1 MRKHFLFSSCLL
13 ALLALI
19 ILTPWIAFSQ
29 EKEEDLTKLPTI
41 VVKGKDRS
49 YLQIIRPKEISYMPY
64 RGRKKKSE
72 IFYPVKLPP
81 KETYREIFFFKP
93 YIKAKLIAPEIIEKP
108 PPAKIPQVFL
118 SREYRAKEPAAAIK
132 KERIE
137 KFFPEII
144 LPKKGVVRKRLIL
157 YLPEVKVP
165 EKPRIEFLISGIY
178 PKPVPLLSPEYPT
191 LGEIKPGYPKE
202 FSMQKS
208 YIEPYLKKAEERKT
222 PLVIKAAGFPE
233 IIEEKTLIRPP
244 LTVPPLERVSLSE
257 KIEKQKYPGLFLSL
271 GLDDKSGFSYG
282 INYGG
287 EREDRRYLLTFKR
300 EFSPSY
306 MIYTP
311 DDETLSKDK
320 DLIKADIGWG
330 SVGVDDT
337 NLVLKADHSSLDL
350 PGAEKRKDVL
360 FSLHGKTNALK
371 GWKLNVWGES
381 SAREDKNTIPEK
393 YTDLAYGARI
403 STQPGNLPLLIEGEI
418 GWDNLRKTSPV
429 SERKTKHQALLQL
442 DFLHPTFVGKNFLLE
457 PVKIG
462 VKGIKNESAQITGSG
477 GLSWFEEKRGK
488 YSLKVSLGIKK
499 EYYLPSFSQIYIPQD
514 FSLVNLEI
522 EPVNTIT
529 YTFKTAYSRKDL
541 FETSLELFSQ
551 EGDDIVWVYS
561 SSEKGLRAQ
570 TVNLSRQG
578 VKIEGKWFIKSS
590 VILEP
595 FYTWQTL
602 TNRENQNEVI
612 PHQPENRLG
621 LLLTIKLREKEKE
634 TLSFQAKLEMESK
647 KYYDFNPAST
657 IDPSSLWQIKLTY
670 KRKNWE
676 AFIRAENRDFYLSRD
691 FKLPEGRID
700 FGVSLK
706 LLF

>member
-1 MRKHFLFSSCLL
+1 
-13 ALLALI
+13 
-19 ILTPWIAFSQ
+19 
-29 EKEEDLTKLPTI
+29 
-41 VVKGKDRS
+41 
-49 YLQIIRPKEISYMPY
+49 
-64 RGRKKKSE
+64 
-72 IFYPVKLPP
+72 
-81 KETYREIFFFKP
+81 
-93 YIKAKLIAPEIIEKP
+93 
-108 PPAKIPQVFL
+108 
-118 SREYRAKEPAAAIK
+118 
-132 KERIE
+132 
-137 KFFPEII
+137 
-144 LPKKGVVRKRLIL
+144 
-157 YLPEVKVP
+157 
-165 EKPRIEFLISGIY
+165 
-178 PKPVPLLSPEYPT
+178 
-191 LGEIKPGYPKE
+191 
-202 FSMQKS
+202 
-208 YIEPYLKKAEERKT
+208 
-222 PLVIKAAGFPE
+222 
-233 IIEEKTLIRPP
+233 
-244 LTVPPLERVSLSE
+244 
-257 KIEKQKYPGLFLSL
+257 
-271 GLDDKSGFSYG
+271 
-282 INYGG
+282 
-287 EREDRRYLLTFKR
+287 
-300 EFSPSY
+300 
-306 MIYTP
+306 
-311 DDETLSKDK
+311 
-320 DLIKADIGWG
+320 
-330 SVGVDDT
+330 
-337 NLVLKADHSSLDL
+337 
-350 PGAEKRKDVL
+350 
-360 FSLHGKTNALK
+360 
-371 GWKLNVWGES
+371 VWGES
-381 SAREDKNTIPEK
+381 SAREDKNTITEK

-590 VILEP
+590 V
-595 FYTWQTL
+595 
-602 TNRENQNEVI
+602 VI

-634 TLSFQAKLEMESK
+634 TLSFQAKLEMEGK

-691 FKLPEGRID
+691 FKFPEGRID

>member
-1 MRKHFLFSSCLL
+1 
-13 ALLALI
+13 
-19 ILTPWIAFSQ
+19 
-29 EKEEDLTKLPTI
+29 
-41 VVKGKDRS
+41 
-49 YLQIIRPKEISYMPY
+49 
-64 RGRKKKSE
+64 
-72 IFYPVKLPP
+72 
-81 KETYREIFFFKP
+81 
-93 YIKAKLIAPEIIEKP
+93 
-108 PPAKIPQVFL
+108 
-118 SREYRAKEPAAAIK
+118 
-132 KERIE
+132 
-137 KFFPEII
+137 
-144 LPKKGVVRKRLIL
+144 
-157 YLPEVKVP
+157 
-165 EKPRIEFLISGIY
+165 
-178 PKPVPLLSPEYPT
+178 
-191 LGEIKPGYPKE
+191 
-202 FSMQKS
+202 MQKS

-350 PGAEKRKDVL
+350 PGAV
-360 FSLHGKTNALK
+360 
-371 GWKLNVWGES
+371 
-381 SAREDKNTIPEK
+381 
-393 YTDLAYGARI
+393 

-634 TLSFQAKLEMESK
+634 TLSFQAKLEMEGK

-657 IDPSSLWQIKLTY
+657 IV
-670 KRKNWE
+670 
-676 AFIRAENRDFYLSRD
+676 YLSRD
-691 FKLPEGRID
+691 FKFPEGRID